1 MTTSKEQC
9 TFQQMKYHAM
19 FPDIPTMT
27 SEDWITRTNQDKP
40 DVSYILVD
48 VRSKEER
55 TVSIIPQSVTLKQ
68 FERELEQAIQK
79 GSSSSIAASQ
89 SSTII
94 NANVVRL
101 KINKLKTERKW
112 TTFVLKLFALTSFT
126 YFYILFPC
134 FVISF

>member
-1 MTTSKEQC
+1 
-9 TFQQMKYHAM
+9 M